1 MRTARSAQAVLRTA
15 AEQEGA
21 EKYSLFH
28 MLRQS
33 VATQLMERGVNIR
46 EIQSAPEHAGSKTT

>member
-1 MRTARSAQAVLRTA
+1 VLRTT

-46 EIQSAPEHAGSKTT
+46 ESQPAPEHAGSKTT